1 MEFTVIVCTV
11 LIIHA
16 IGVIQLVMV
25 KEGKREGYSFS
36 DSFGVLSFLLPI
48 FTVHFPKQLVQDD
61 HQIYISQLLFDRK
74 AH

>member
-1 MEFTVIVCTV
+1 MSFTVIVCTV

-16 IGVIQLVMV
+16 IGVVQLVMV

-48 FTVHFPKQLVQDD
+48 LTVVFSIPSLILIFIIYWFTG
-61 HQIYISQLLFDRK
+61 
-74 AH
+74 

>member
-1 MEFTVIVCTV
+1 MTFTVIVCTV

-16 IGVIQLVMV
+16 IGVVQLVMV

-48 FTVHFPKQLVQDD
+48 SVSYTHLTLPK
-61 HQIYISQLLFDRK
+61 K
-74 AH
+74 A